1 MDPLGNNKIF
11 AAVLGAALVFMA
23 IRTLPEFVM
32 DHSYPDVP
40 AYSVGPIEVEPEGD
54 GPVAPFPQ
62 AEWVAAMDATAGA
75 KVFKKCTSCHNI
87 EAGAPH
93 GTGPNLYNVVMRKS
107 GEATGYGYSAAMA
120 SAGYAWDWEHLDGF
134 LEKPSK
140 YLPGTKMNFV
150 GLKKAED
157 RAAVIEYLR
166 VAADNPVDRPE
177 PAPFTPELTA
187 EAADVDDGVPVDEDS
202 GYAIRDPEATN
213 EELDGDDNTDEIFP
227 IGGTDAEDDG
237 PAENAPNESRAEVL
251 APVTDGAERL
261 TPEQADDVD

>member
-23 IRTLPEFVM
+23 LRTAPEFLM
-32 DHSYPDVP
+32 HHDYPDVP
-40 AYSVGPIEVEPEGD
+40 AYSVGPIEVDTGDD

-62 AEWVAAMDATAGA
+62 AEWVAAMDADAGA
-75 KVFKKCTSCHNI
+75 RVFKKCTSCHNI

-93 GTGPNLYNVVMRKS
+93 GTGPNLYSVVMRKS
-107 GEATGYGYSAAMA
+107 GEATGYGYSGAMA
-120 SAGYAWDWEHLDGF
+120 NAGYAWDWEHLDGF

-166 VAADNPVDRPE
+166 VAADNPVPRPE
-177 PAPFTPELTA
+177 PAAFTPALTA
-187 EAADVDDGVPVDEDS
+187 EALDVDNGIPPGEIE
-202 GYAIRDPEATN
+202 IRDPGATN
-213 EELDGDDNTDEIFP
+213 EELDGDDNQDELFGVDGDNAEDPQLDTDEGEP
-227 IGGTDAEDDG
+227 LT
-237 PAENAPNESRAEVL
+237 PAEIDEV
-251 APVTDGAERL
+251 D
-261 TPEQADDVD
+261 

>member
-11 AAVLGAALVFMA
+11 AAILGAALVFMA
-23 IRTLPEFVM
+23 IRTIPEFIM

-40 AYSVGPIEVEPEGD
+40 AYSVGPVEVATEGD

-87 EAGAPH
+87 EAGEPH

-107 GEATGYGYSAAMA
+107 GEASGYGYSAAMA

-166 VAADNPVDRPE
+166 VAADNPVPRPE
-177 PAPFTPELTA
+177 PAPFTPALTA
-187 EAADVDDGVPVDEDS
+187 EAQEAEGIPPE
-202 GYAIRDPEATN
+202 AQTIRDPETTN
-213 EELDGDDNTDEIFP
+213 EELDADDNTDELF
-227 IGGTDAEDDG
+227 GETDAED
-237 PAENAPNESRAEVL
+237 ENDADPTAEVL
-251 APVTDGAERL
+251 DPVTRE
-261 TPEQADDVD
+261 TVD